1 MQTSKLALCGAAAAA
16 FAALLC
22 CQSVSAAPAGPA
34 GASAIKESAARAGIV
49 QQAQY
54 YERRTRH
61 GLVKCYREAV
71 IGPYVCHRYGYW

>member
-1 MQTSKLALCGAAAAA
+1 MRTTILALCGAAGV
-16 FAALLC
+16 ALLC
-22 CQSVSAAPAGPA
+22 CQSVSAAPAGAA
-34 GASAIKESAARAGIV
+34 GAAAIKDSAARADIV

-54 YERRTRH
+54 YERRTRR

>member
-1 MQTSKLALCGAAAAA
+1 MS
-16 FAALLC
+16 
-22 CQSVSAAPAGPA
+22 PATRPP
-34 GASAIKESAARAGIV
+34 AARADIV

>member
-1 MQTSKLALCGAAAAA
+1 MRTTILALCGAAGV
-16 FAALLC
+16 ALLY
-22 CQSVSAAPAGPA
+22 CQSVSVAPAGPA
-34 GASAIKESAARAGIV
+34 GAAAIKDSAARADIV

-54 YERRTRH
+54 YERRTRR